1 METQI
6 ITQVAGFNPDFLN
19 VSNKEIVE
27 AIRTHGF
34 YSFEGA
40 LDTEYVDQMLKE
52 VDFSNILLNK
62 NDVGVVSTQNNKYL
76 THCLA
81 SSQKAY
87 DIITSSRI
95 LDICNEYFTDNFK
108 LINHRIYQTS
118 KKQHLPW
125 HTDNNRL
132 EGSRMSEK
140 HDMPGLFF
148 MFYLSEVP
156 KNPFQLVRGS
166 HLWSH
171 KYSEESFFTDS
182 FIEKNHSEDVV
193 TFRMKKGSFILCDI
207 HGIHRAEPFND
218 SNYNRT
224 TLLFQVDQVG
234 EGNAGHGEKNI
245 VNTEYLKNLTPEL
258 CDYLGFGFK
267 RDYPAF
273 PDTSITTMTT
283 HDILKLQKQLFTKSL
298 GAIAQNIVRNVM
310 PPKMMT
316 SLKRLRFRQTNR
328 KRIASTN

>member
-6 ITQVAGFNPDFLN
+6 MNQVEGFNPEFLRE
-19 VSNKEIVE
+19 SNKKIVND
-27 AIRTHGF
+27 IKTHG
-34 YSFEGA
+34 YYAFEGA
-40 LDTEYVDQMLKE
+40 LDTEYVDAILRE
-52 VDFSNILLNK
+52 VDFDNILLNR
-62 NDVGVVSTQNNKYL
+62 NDVGVVATQNNKYL

-81 SSQKAY
+81 SSQRAY
-87 DIITSSRI
+87 DIITSPKI
-95 LDICNEYFTDNFK
+95 LAICKEYFDDSFK

-132 EGSRMSEK
+132 EGAQMSEK

-156 KNPFQLVRGS
+156 KNPFQLVKGS

-171 KYSEESFFTDS
+171 KYNKESFFTDS
-182 FIEKNHSEDVV
+182 FIENNHADDVV

-218 SNYNRT
+218 ENYNRT

-234 EGNAGHGEKNI
+234 NSNAGHGEKNL
-245 VNTEYLKNLTPEL
+245 VNTEYLKDLTPEIS
-258 CDYLGFGFK
+258 DYLGFGFK

-273 PDTSITTMTT
+273 PDTSISTMTT
-283 HDILKLQKQLFTKSL
+283 NDILQLQKRLFIKSF
-298 GAIAQNIVRNVM
+298 GAIGQNLIRNILPANVI
-310 PPKMMT
+310 T
-316 SLKRLRFRQTNR
+316 GLKRLRYRQS
-328 KRIASTN
+328 KRIKFAPKS

>member
-6 ITQVAGFNPDFLN
+6 INQVEGFNPEFLSE
-19 VSNKEIVE
+19 SNKKIVNDV
-27 AIRTHGF
+27 RTQG
-34 YSFEGA
+34 YYAFEGA
-40 LDTEYVDQMLKE
+40 LDSEYVDDILKE
-52 VDFSNILLNK
+52 VDFNNILLNR
-62 NDVGVVSTQNNKYL
+62 NDVGVVATQNNKYL

-81 SSQKAY
+81 SSQRAY
-87 DIITSSRI
+87 DVITSPKV
-95 LDICNEYFTDNFK
+95 LAICKEYFSDNYK

-118 KKQHLPW
+118 KRQHLPW

-132 EGSRMSEK
+132 EGSQMSEK

-171 KYSEESFFTDS
+171 KYNHESFFTDS
-182 FIEKNHSEDVV
+182 FIDKNYADDVV

-218 SNYNRT
+218 ENYNRT

-234 EGNAGHGEKNI
+234 NGNAGHGEKNI
-245 VNTEYLKNLTPEL
+245 INTEYLKNLTPEIS
-258 CDYLGFGFK
+258 DYLGFGFK

-273 PDTSITTMTT
+273 PDTSISTMTT
-283 HDILKLQKQLFTKSL
+283 NDILKLQKQLFTKSFS
-298 GAIAQNIVRNVM
+298 AIGQNIARSVLPSNM
-310 PPKMMT
+310 IT
-316 SLKRLRFRQTNR
+316 SFKRLRYRQS
-328 KRIASTN
+328 KRIKLTARG

>member
-1 METQI
+1 METQTI
-6 ITQVAGFNPDFLN
+6 KQVDGFNPELLN
-19 VSNKEIVE
+19 VSNKEIVNE
-27 AIRTHGF
+27 IRANGF
-34 YSFEGA
+34 YAFEGA
-40 LDTEYVDQMLKE
+40 LDIEYVDQLLSE
-52 VDFSNILLNK
+52 VDFNNILLNK
-62 NDVGVVSTQNNKYL
+62 NDVGVVATQNNKYL

-87 DIITSSRI
+87 DIITSSKI
-95 LDICNEYFTDNFK
+95 LAICNEYFTDNFK
-108 LINHRIYQTS
+108 LINHRVYQTS

-140 HDMPGLFF
+140 HDMPGLCF

-171 KYSEESFFTDS
+171 KYNSESFFTDS
-182 FIEKNHSEDVV
+182 FIDKNHSENIV
-193 TFRMKKGSFILCDI
+193 TFRLKKGSFIICDI

-218 SNYNRT
+218 DSYNRT

-234 EGNAGHGEKNI
+234 NGNAGHGEKNI
-245 VNTEYLKNLTPEL
+245 INTEYLKNLTPEL

-267 RDYPAF
+267 RDYMAF

-283 HDILKLQKQLFTKSL
+283 HDILKLQKQLFKKSF
-298 GAIAQNIVRNVM
+298 GAIAQNVVRNM
-310 PPKMMT
+310 MSPTMMT
-316 SLKRLRFRQTNR
+316 SLKRLRFRKA
-328 KRIASTN
+328 KRTGIASKN